1 MGYEVSFLILG
12 FDPYSCFLSSLSAL
26 VRLYNEGEGLPR
38 ESCQLPHAIDKQEA
52 ADKCLQ
58 DWVEAILRTRRVV
71 AEDSLR
77 RVGEPEHCHILEK
90 RRMGKVWVIPPGNWE
105 TICKMEFNKQCQ
117 QDHNDHIYGRMWRPE
132 RGFSLSCVRM

>member
-12 FDPYSCFLSSLSAL
+12 FDPYSCFLSPLSAL

-38 ESCQLPHAIDKQEA
+38 ESCQLPQAIDKQEA

-58 DWVEAILRTRRVV
+58 DWVEAILRTLRVV

-90 RRMGKVWVIPPGNWE
+90 RRMGKV
-105 TICKMEFNKQCQ
+105 
-117 QDHNDHIYGRMWRPE
+117 
-132 RGFSLSCVRM
+132 

>member
-26 VRLYNEGEGLPR
+26 VRLYNEGGGLPR

-58 DWVEAILRTRRVV
+58 DWVEAILRTLRVV

-90 RRMGKVWVIPPGNWE
+90 RRMGKVWVIPPRQLGNDLQDG
-105 TICKMEFNKQCQ
+105 IQ
-117 QDHNDHIYGRMWRPE
+117 QAMPTR
-132 RGFSLSCVRM
+132 S